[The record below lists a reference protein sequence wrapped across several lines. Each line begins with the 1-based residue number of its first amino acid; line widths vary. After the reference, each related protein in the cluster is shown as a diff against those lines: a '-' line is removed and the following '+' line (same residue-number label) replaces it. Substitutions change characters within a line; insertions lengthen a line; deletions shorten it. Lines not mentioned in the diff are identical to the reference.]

1 MPVVIVVG
9 AQWGDEGK
17 GKIIDFLA
25 EKANLVA
32 RYQGGPNAGHTVYI
46 GKEKYV
52 LHLIPS
58 GILHKGV
65 QCVIGSGVVV
75 DPMVLLSE
83 ITTLRSRGIEVDD
96 NLIISANA
104 HIIMPYH
111 LIMDKATE
119 NIKKNKKIGT
129 TGKGIGPAYEDK
141 IARYGIRAGD
151 ILQPKIFKEKLHEN
165 LFSANFLLE
174 SYFHLPALSTRQ
186 IYSDYLNYG
195 RLLERYIGDTEMVV
209 NQAIKKNL
217 NLLFEGAQ
225 GTFLDVDH
233 GTYPFV
239 TSSNTIAGGACT
251 GLGVGPTKINK
262 VLGVSKAYTTRVGMG
277 PFPTEL
283 KDEFG
288 DYLRSKGKEFG
299 ATTGRPRRCGWLDLV
314 MLRYAVQVNGLTG
327 LAFTK
332 IDILDGLDKIKICMA
347 YEYQG
352 KNYTQFPRNMD
363 ILTRCQPVYEEVDG
377 WKEATSGVKTY
388 ESLPEN
394 ARKYLKKI
402 EDEIGINVQ
411 LISTGEERDSSVIL
425 ENQFGLK

>member
-17 GKIIDFLA
+17 GKIIDFLT

-65 QCVIGSGVVV
+65 KCVIGSGVVV
-75 DPMVLLSE
+75 DPAVLLSE

-104 HIIMPYH
+104 HLIMPYH
-111 LIMDKATE
+111 LIIDKAVE
-119 NIKKNKKIGT
+119 SIKKNKKIGT

-141 IARYGIRAGD
+141 IARYGIRVGD
-151 ILQPKIFKEKLHEN
+151 ILQPKLFEEKLYEN
-165 LFSANFLLE
+165 LFTTNFLLE
-174 SYFHLPALSTRQ
+174 NYFHLSTLSARQ
-186 IYSDYLNYG
+186 IYDDYINYG
-195 RLLERYIGDTEMVV
+195 HLLERYISDTEMVV
-209 NQAIKKNL
+209 NQAIDKNW

-233 GTYPFV
+233 GTYPYV
-239 TSSNTIAGGACT
+239 TSSNTVAGGACT
-251 GLGVGPTKINK
+251 GLGVGPTKINR
-262 VLGVSKAYTTRVGMG
+262 VLGVSKAYTTRVGSG

-283 KDEFG
+283 KDDFG

-299 ATTGRPRRCGWLDLV
+299 ATTADL
-314 MLRYAVQVNGLTG
+314 
-327 LAFTK
+327 
-332 IDILDGLDKIKICMA
+332 
-347 YEYQG
+347 E
-352 KNYTQFPRNMD
+352 
-363 ILTRCQPVYEEVDG
+363 
-377 WKEATSGVKTY
+377 GV
-388 ESLPEN
+388 
-394 ARKYLKKI
+394 A
-402 EDEIGINVQ
+402 G
-411 LISTGEERDSSVIL
+411 
-425 ENQFGLK
+425 

>member
-75 DPMVLLSE
+75 DPEVLLSE
-83 ITTLRSRGIEVDD
+83 ITTLRSRGIEVED
-96 NLIISANA
+96 NLMISANA
-104 HIIMPYH
+104 HLIMPYH
-111 LIMDKATE
+111 LILDKAVE
-119 NIKKNKKIGT
+119 SNKKNKKIGT

-141 IARYGIRAGD
+141 IARYGIRVGD
-151 ILQPKIFKEKLHEN
+151 ILQPKIFKEKLYEN

-174 SYFHLPALSTRQ
+174 SYFHLPALSARQ
-186 IYSDYLNYG
+186 IYNDYLNYG
-195 RLLERYIGDTEMVV
+195 RLLEKYISDTEMVV
-209 NQAIKKNL
+209 NQAIKQNL

-239 TSSNTIAGGACT
+239 TSSNTVAGGACT

-283 KDEFG
+283 KDELG

-314 MLRYAVQVNGLTG
+314 MLKYAVQVNGLTG

-332 IDILDGLDKIKICMA
+332 MDILDGLDKIKICTA

-352 KNYTQFPRNMD
+352 KHYTQFPRNID

-377 WKEATSGVKTY
+377 WKEPTSGVKTY

-402 EDEIGINVQ
+402 EGELEILVQ
-411 LISTGEERDSSVIL
+411 LISTGEERDNSIIL
-425 ENQFGLK
+425 ENQFG